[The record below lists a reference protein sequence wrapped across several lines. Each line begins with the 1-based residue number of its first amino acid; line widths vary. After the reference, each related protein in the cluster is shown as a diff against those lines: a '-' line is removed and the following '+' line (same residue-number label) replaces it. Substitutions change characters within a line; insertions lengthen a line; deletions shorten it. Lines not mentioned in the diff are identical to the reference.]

1 MTDTLAQLCIKY
13 VELSRGFWRNR
24 SLLWGFNLFS
34 LVVFRAKRF
43 FCRKNHYTGREDAHS
58 FNVIPLPEHK
68 VPLPKQRRVNARSIV
83 CRLLQQMARLV
94 IELSSPNHLAATA
107 ARALLN
113 IDSESLQQ
121 ELTRVYFCFRSKP
134 GQTF

>member
-43 FCRKNHYTGREDAHS
+43 FCRKNHYTGREDTHS

-68 VPLPKQRRVNARSIV
+68 FPLPKQRRVNARSIV
-83 CRLLQQMARLV
+83 CRLLQQMASLV
-94 IELSSPNHLAATA
+94 IELSSPNHLAGTA
-107 ARALLN
+107 AGALLN
-113 IDSESLQQ
+113 IDPESLQQ
-121 ELTRVYFCFRSKP
+121 ELTRVCFGFRSKS
-134 GQTF
+134 G